1 MSLTN
6 QSIAFNVIDQSEF
19 SIQFRRMQRSIYLP
33 ILTTEKQVEETEN
46 KDDIDQVQYL
56 TENV

>member
-6 QSIAFNVIDQSEF
+6 QSLVFNFVS
-19 SIQFRRMQRSIYLP
+19 SIYLP

>member
-1 MSLTN
+1 MSLIN
-6 QSIAFNVIDQSEF
+6 QSLAFNIIYQSEF
-19 SIQFRRMQRSIYLP
+19 SIQFHRMQRSIYLP

>member
-1 MSLTN
+1 
-6 QSIAFNVIDQSEF
+6 
-19 SIQFRRMQRSIYLP
+19 MQRSIYLP